1 MSEGQH
7 QELEERGLPMQARA
21 PDAFE
26 RLRKGDSLYTR
37 STARATNVRTFVDW
51 TLISYE
57 FKRLGEGR
65 PLYKRLNL

>member
-1 MSEGQH
+1 M
-7 QELEERGLPMQARA
+7 RARA

-26 RLRKGDSLYTR
+26 RLRKGDSLYKR
-37 STARATNVRTFVDW
+37 LTARATNVRTFVDW

-65 PLYKRLNL
+65 SLYKRLNL